1 MNKKILSEESLRMQK
16 LAGIVSEN
24 KVSEASGFSKA
35 LIQMVNENPYD
46 DIDFGFLDQEDQEKA
61 ALKTKAS
68 EEFYNKMAKDT
79 VILKEVYHFFSSSQ
93 NEEDAK
99 KKFKNSQYWAR
110 VENYMGDLY
119 RNAEYRKNFG
129 DGQLLKLC
137 ETTFDK
143 FFSAAYEAA
152 KKRHERTQNEN

>member
-1 MNKKILSEESLRMQK
+1 MSNKITLSELRK
-16 LAGIVSEN
+16 LVKQVISE
-24 KVSEASGFSKA
+24 G
-35 LIQMVNENPYD
+35 PYD
-46 DIDFGFLDQEDQEKA
+46 DIDFVFLDQEDQQKA

-79 VILKEVYHFFSSSQ
+79 IILKEIYNFFTSSQ

-110 VENYMGDLY
+110 VENYMEDLY
-119 RNAEYRKNFG
+119 KNAEYRNNFG

-152 KKRHERTQNEN
+152 KKRHERTQYDN

>member
-1 MNKKILSEESLRMQK
+1 MSNKITLSELRNLVK
-16 LAGIVSEN
+16 EVISE
-24 KVSEASGFSKA
+24 G
-35 LIQMVNENPYD
+35 PYD

-68 EEFYNKMAKDT
+68 EEFYNKMAKDSD
-79 VILKEVYHFFSSSQ
+79 ILKEIYHLFTSSQ
-93 NEEDAK
+93 NEEESK
-99 KKFKNSQYWAR
+99 KKFKNSQYYSR
-110 VENYMGDLY
+110 VENYMEDLY
-119 RNAEYRKNFG
+119 KNAEYRKNFG

-152 KKRHERTQNEN
+152 KKRHERTQNNN

>member
-1 MNKKILSEESLRMQK
+1 MSNKITLSELRNLVK
-16 LAGIVSEN
+16 EVISE
-24 KVSEASGFSKA
+24 G
-35 LIQMVNENPYD
+35 PYD

-68 EEFYNKMAKDT
+68 EEFYNKMAKDSD
-79 VILKEVYHFFSSSQ
+79 ILKEIYHLFTSSQ
-93 NEEDAK
+93 NEEESK
-99 KKFKNSQYWAR
+99 KKFKNSQYYSR
-110 VENYMGDLY
+110 VENYMEDLY
-119 RNAEYRKNFG
+119 KNAEYRKKFG

-152 KKRHERTQNEN
+152 KKRHERTQNDN

>member
-1 MNKKILSEESLRMQK
+1 MSNKITLSELRNLVK
-16 LAGIVSEN
+16 EVISE
-24 KVSEASGFSKA
+24 G
-35 LIQMVNENPYD
+35 PYD

-68 EEFYNKMAKDT
+68 EEFYNKMAKDSD
-79 VILKEVYHFFSSSQ
+79 ILKEIYHLFTSSQ
-93 NEEDAK
+93 NEEESK
-99 KKFKNSQYWAR
+99 KKFKNSQYYSR
-110 VENYMGDLY
+110 VENYMEDLY
-119 RNAEYRKNFG
+119 KNAEYRKKFG

-152 KKRHERTQNEN
+152 KKRHERTQNNN

>member
-1 MNKKILSEESLRMQK
+1 MSNKITLSELRNLVK
-16 LAGIVSEN
+16 EVISE
-24 KVSEASGFSKA
+24 G
-35 LIQMVNENPYD
+35 PYD

-68 EEFYNKMAKDT
+68 EEFYNKMAKDSD
-79 VILKEVYHFFSSSQ
+79 ILKEIYHLFTSSQ
-93 NEEDAK
+93 NEEESK
-99 KKFKNSQYWAR
+99 KKFKNSQYYSR
-110 VENYMGDLY
+110 VENYMEDLY
-119 RNAEYRKNFG
+119 KNAEYRKNFG

-152 KKRHERTQNEN
+152 KKRHERTQNDN

>member
-1 MNKKILSEESLRMQK
+1 MSNKITLSELRNLVKQV
-16 LAGIVSEN
+16 ISE
-24 KVSEASGFSKA
+24 G
-35 LIQMVNENPYD
+35 PYD

-68 EEFYNKMAKDT
+68 EEFYNKMAKDSD
-79 VILKEVYHFFSSSQ
+79 ILKEIYHLFTSSQ
-93 NEEDAK
+93 NEEESK
-99 KKFKNSQYWAR
+99 KKFKNSQYYSRA
-110 VENYMGDLY
+110 ENYMEDLY
-119 RNAEYRKNFG
+119 KNAEYRKKFG

-152 KKRHERTQNEN
+152 KKRHERTQNDN

>member
-1 MNKKILSEESLRMQK
+1 MSNKITLSELRNLVK
-16 LAGIVSEN
+16 EIISE
-24 KVSEASGFSKA
+24 G
-35 LIQMVNENPYD
+35 PYD

-68 EEFYNKMAKDT
+68 EEFYNKMAKDSD
-79 VILKEVYHFFSSSQ
+79 ILKEIYHLFTSSQ
-93 NEEDAK
+93 NEEESK
-99 KKFKNSQYWAR
+99 KKFKNSQYYSR
-110 VENYMGDLY
+110 VENYMEDLY
-119 RNAEYRKNFG
+119 KNAEYRKKFG

-152 KKRHERTQNEN
+152 KKRHERTQNDN

>member
-1 MNKKILSEESLRMQK
+1 MSNKITLSELRK
-16 LAGIVSEN
+16 LVKQVISE
-24 KVSEASGFSKA
+24 G
-35 LIQMVNENPYD
+35 PYD

-61 ALKTKAS
+61 ALWTKAS
-68 EEFYNKMAKDT
+68 EEFYNKMAKDSD
-79 VILKEVYHFFSSSQ
+79 ILKEIYFLLTSTQ
-93 NEEDAK
+93 NEEEAK

-110 VENYMGDLY
+110 VENYMEDLY
-119 RNAEYRKNFG
+119 KNAEYRKNFG

-152 KKRHERTQNEN
+152 KKRHERSQMDDMNPLDRNNFS

>member
-1 MNKKILSEESLRMQK
+1 MSNKITLSELRNLVKQV
-16 LAGIVSEN
+16 ISE
-24 KVSEASGFSKA
+24 G
-35 LIQMVNENPYD
+35 PYD

-68 EEFYNKMAKDT
+68 EEFYNKMAKDSD
-79 VILKEVYHFFSSSQ
+79 ILKEIYHLFTSSQ
-93 NEEDAK
+93 NEEESK
-99 KKFKNSQYWAR
+99 KKFKNSQYYSR
-110 VENYMGDLY
+110 VENYMEDLY
-119 RNAEYRKNFG
+119 KNAEYRKKFG

-152 KKRHERTQNEN
+152 KKRHERTQNDN